1 MKKFADQRPWR
12 QCWDRYPCVE
22 KQELHDNKDILIDA
36 VKDFQYGSVTVHIQ
50 DGKIVYIERTEK
62 IKIKG

>member
-1 MKKFADQRPWR
+1 M
-12 QCWDRYPCVE
+12 E

-36 VKDFQYGSVTVHIQ
+36 VKNIQYGSVTVHIQ